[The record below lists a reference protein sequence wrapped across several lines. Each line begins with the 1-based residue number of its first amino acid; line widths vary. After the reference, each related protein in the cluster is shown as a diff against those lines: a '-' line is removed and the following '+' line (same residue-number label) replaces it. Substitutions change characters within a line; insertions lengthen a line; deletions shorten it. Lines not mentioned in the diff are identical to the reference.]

1 MEKESKKLNREE
13 LLREQAEL
21 ARIIKES
28 TEALN
33 EAKKTADALQAR
45 KEKAKAEEK
54 PPEAVEA
61 EKPAEIAQSAETAK
75 EEKPIIKEEEVEEDE
90 FEKAKRRI
98 QEQIEKTAEEESKK
112 FDEKHGFI
120 NKETEKPTEKK
131 VSIPFVITHDMKQQ
145 LADLGWSKEEREKL
159 TREKAQKII
168 TEQERFN
175 LPIKPENK
183 EEQTLQQYETKLK
196 EAMKAGD
203 TEKMEAIQNEIDE
216 KFIKTKEEKAE
227 PAKEPTPK
235 EPAPEPAI
243 KLEEKG
249 LQIKLDDARNKYAR
263 EYKKFMAERKKGA
276 GIFKKIFGGKVPE
289 KEIPESLKKLEQE
302 YDKTAVEY
310 GKKMYADKEAE
321 LKNSKLSPEKQ
332 KAELARYKTNEIFT
346 KIIVE
351 EQSRLNALKAENL
364 PPKEKGIIRK
374 SLDWYLKQNRFT
386 KIAISTALSTAIIA
400 SFSGGAIA
408 AAGGIAAYAGTK
420 LGRGIA
426 GSIIGQ
432 GAAKA
437 YDWIFKEKS
446 AEKRKL
452 EEKEL
457 QKLFAEQSFDT
468 SLAKNKKEYAEI
480 LEREKRAKRQRL
492 ITKAAITLAAG
503 GLASYG
509 IGYEV
514 GAGAGVPHDVPPEQI
529 LEEHPVEHPIVEQPP
544 VEQPPVEHPIVEQ
557 PPVEEQPVEQ
567 PPAEQPTTEHPIQEP
582 TFKTEEVEFSSRGA
596 IQTIDNL
603 KEQIHHD
610 YPDISKAPASVQE
623 FMNTDSTQEAIKLGF
638 YNPDSPSESMFV
650 LKGSTFSFDE
660 HGNLSYHDI
669 KTGED
674 HMLIGEQGDVEKYH
688 GQMFDSDKSGIGTDI
703 PPAEYTIE
711 AEAPADQYAVPPQE
725 SPVGQEGNQY
735 AVSSQESPVAN
746 VAGEEKLASDQ
757 VSSGENLTPEQMA
770 EVKQTYDDNIN
781 HLFGDKT
788 TFWDNVK
795 DSHQVNLTAD
805 KMMHLRIYE
814 GLNEDTKN
822 LVSYLNKL
830 HEVTGLDPI
839 EGTLI
844 TPAETN
850 SEFIKRAL
858 QKAAEMGQLDKVN
871 L

>member
-1 MEKESKKLNREE
+1 
-13 LLREQAEL
+13 
-21 ARIIKES
+21 
-28 TEALN
+28 
-33 EAKKTADALQAR
+33 
-45 KEKAKAEEK
+45 
-54 PPEAVEA
+54 
-61 EKPAEIAQSAETAK
+61 
-75 EEKPIIKEEEVEEDE
+75 
-90 FEKAKRRI
+90 
-98 QEQIEKTAEEESKK
+98 
-112 FDEKHGFI
+112 
-120 NKETEKPTEKK
+120 
-131 VSIPFVITHDMKQQ
+131 
-145 LADLGWSKEEREKL
+145 
-159 TREKAQKII
+159 
-168 TEQERFN
+168 

-203 TEKMEAIQNEIDE
+203 TEKMKTIQNEIDE
-216 KFIKTKEEKAE
+216 KFFKKEKAPEPAKKPAPEPTKEPTKKE
-227 PAKEPTPK
+227 PAKEPVAETK
-235 EPAPEPAI
+235 E
-243 KLEEKG
+243 KNLEEK
-249 LQIKLDDARNKYAR
+249 LINARINYALD
-263 EYKKFMAERKKGA
+263 YKQFLTYRKRTSGWLA
-276 GIFKKIFGGKVPE
+276 NVGRKILGGKVPE

-332 KAELARYKTNEIFT
+332 KAELARYKANEIFT

-529 LEEHPVEHPIVEQPP
+529 LEEH
-544 VEQPPVEHPIVEQ
+544 PVEHPIVEQ